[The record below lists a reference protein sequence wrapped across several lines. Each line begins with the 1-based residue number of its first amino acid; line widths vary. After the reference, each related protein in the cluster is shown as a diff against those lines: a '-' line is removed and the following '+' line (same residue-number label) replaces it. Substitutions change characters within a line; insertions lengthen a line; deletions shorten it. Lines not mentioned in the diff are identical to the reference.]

1 MKKFMKN
8 IVLILLIVFSASPL
22 WAAGGHVELDKADIN
37 LHNTASLQRGAAVF
51 LNNCVGCHSAEFM
64 RYSRIAKDL
73 DIPVEIM
80 ERNFLS
86 GDMKIGDPIVSSM
99 SKSYA
104 KEVFGVI
111 PPDLSLNA
119 RSRGP
124 DWIYSYLRAFYEDPS
139 RPWGVN
145 NKVFPNVGMPHVLR
159 PYQGIQQPIY
169 EIHDDGHGH
178 QEKVLVGLELKEGG
192 SQTPAEYDLMIRDLV
207 NFMTYMA
214 EPSRVERQN
223 LGLWVLLYLSIL
235 LVLVYILKKEY
246 WKDIH

>member
-1 MKKFMKN
+1 MKN
-8 IVLILLIVFSASPL
+8 VILTVLMLCAVSPL
-22 WAAGGHVELDKADIN
+22 WAAGAHITLDKVDIN
-37 LHNTASLQRGAAVF
+37 LQNTASLQRGAAVF
-51 LNNCVGCHSAEFM
+51 LNNCTGCHSAQFM

-73 DIPVEIM
+73 KIPPEIIQS
-80 ERNFLS
+80 NYLT
-86 GDMKIGDPIVSSM
+86 GDMKIGDSIVSSM
-99 SKSYA
+99 GKSYA
-104 KEVFGVI
+104 KEVFGVV
-111 PPDLSLNA
+111 PPDLSLTA

-159 PYQGIQQPIY
+159 SFQGIQRPVY
-169 EIHDDGHGH
+169 ALHDDGHGH
-178 QEKVLVGLELKEGG
+178 ADKVLVGLELKEGG
-192 SQTPAEYDLMIRDLV
+192 SQTPVEYDLMIRDLV

-214 EPSRVERQN
+214 EPSRIDRQN
-223 LGLWVLLYLSIL
+223 IGLWVLLYLSLL